1 MIKESRYCSD
11 AMKKPFNKELVMTK
25 EENEDFK
32 NFSECWICDND
43 YIDGDVRVRDYCHIT
58 WNNRGSA
65 HRDCNINLK
74 LNRKIPVVLHN
85 LKNYD
90 SHLIMEQLGKFI
102 LKRSVV
108 PDGLE
113 KYMSITINNNLS
125 FIDSFQF
132 LISSLDCLQI

>member
-25 EENEDFK
+25 ADNEDFK

-74 LNRKIPVVLHN
+74 LNRKIPVVLHS

-108 PDGLE
+108 PNELE
-113 KYMSITINNNLS
+113 K
-125 FIDSFQF
+125 
-132 LISSLDCLQI
+132 